1 MALEKFLQ
9 VSRLGKKFRKEWI
22 FRDLSL
28 NVSSGQSVVIT
39 GQNGSGKSTLLKV
52 ISGMMPATEGKV
64 NLIFGKKM
72 MSDDFIF
79 SMLNW
84 TAPYL
89 ELPEELTVSE
99 MINFHGKFKK
109 LTLSRDAILERSGLS
124 EAAERQIKF
133 LSSGMKQKLKL
144 SLVFFSES
152 KILLLDEPTVN
163 LDEKNVRW
171 YLDNVRLARHNRIL
185 IIASNIPSE
194 YAFCDEE
201 LNIAS
206 FKP

>member
-1 MALEKFLQ
+1 
-9 VSRLGKKFRKEWI
+9 
-22 FRDLSL
+22 
-28 NVSSGQSVVIT
+28 
-39 GQNGSGKSTLLKV
+39 
-52 ISGMMPATEGKV
+52 
-64 NLIFGKKM
+64 
-72 MSDDFIF
+72 
-79 SMLNW
+79 
-84 TAPYL
+84 
-89 ELPEELTVSE
+89 
-99 MINFHGKFKK
+99 
-109 LTLSRDAILERSGLS
+109 
-124 EAAERQIKF
+124 
-133 LSSGMKQKLKL
+133 MKQKLKL

-185 IIASNIPSE
+185 ILASNIPSE